1 MLPEP
6 GNFGRVEHKGGNQ
19 AGPARNGKDQ
29 GEIVTVPIA
38 SLRPGESPR
47 LNGQDKAHITRL
59 AELETRLPPI
69 LVDRQTMKV
78 IDGMHR
84 LMVASLKGRET
95 VEVRFFDG
103 SAADAFLWAVK
114 ENVAHGLPL
123 SLADRRAATARIILS
138 HQELSDRALGE
149 LVGLAARTVAS
160 IRRSVASGTSPSD
173 RRVGR
178 DGKVRPLS
186 GVEGRQRV
194 ANLLAEQPDA
204 SSRVLAR
211 RAGVSPATVRDVRQR
226 LARGEAPARSML
238 GPRGTPADDNAAAD
252 TGTAGTP
259 VGESGPARKTG
270 GTGDTAGQEAAVG
283 QLARAIYPPRLAAD
297 SPDSMLRAA
306 SATAL
311 EKLLRDPSLRHSEP
325 GRYLLRLLQLNAA
338 GEQEWPRVLM
348 ALPPHCL
355 ATVVVLARQYG
366 EMWLGF
372 AQELDER
379 ARILDPWASDAL
391 GCLARGS

>member
-1 MLPEP
+1 LRLEP
-6 GNFGRVEHKGGNQ
+6 GNFGGVERKGGNQ
-19 AGPARNGKDQ
+19 ACLARNRKDL

-47 LNGQDKAHITRL
+47 LNGQDKAHIMRL
-59 AELETRLPPI
+59 AELETALPPI
-69 LVDRQTMKV
+69 LVDRKSMKV

-84 LMVASLKGRET
+84 LMVASLKGCET
-95 VEVRFFDG
+95 VEVLFFDG

-160 IRRSVASGTSPSD
+160 IRRSVANGTSPSD

-194 ANLLAEQPDA
+194 ADLLAEQPDA

-226 LARGEAPARSML
+226 LARGEAPARSMR
-238 GPRGTPADDNAAAD
+238 GPRGTPADDNAAN
-252 TGTAGTP
+252 TLVGKGGP
-259 VGESGPARKTG
+259 VRKTG
-270 GTGDTAGQEAAVG
+270 GTDHTAGQEVAAG
-283 QLARAIYPPRLAAD
+283 QQARASYPPSLAAD

-338 GEQEWPRVLM
+338 GEQEWPRVLT

-379 ARILDPWASDAL
+379 ARILDPWAGDGL
-391 GCLARGS
+391 GCLAGGS